1 MLYIEYENY
10 KNKLHKAQQD
20 LDDIINEKE
29 ELFAKTQPQS
39 TDFDKEPTKGGVP
52 SDKFY
57 EYVKE
62 KQDKRIEERL
72 AEAKSILN
80 DRKELLL
87 SKEEELRRS
96 KNEYDIIY
104 KYYFIEYLSIR
115 QIERRI
121 PSSKSEID
129 RKLQK
134 IKENIAVWDNEG
146 QKVY

>member
-1 MLYIEYENY
+1 MLYVVYEDY
-10 KNKLHKAQQD
+10 KTKFHDAQQV
-20 LDDIINEKE
+20 LDEIICEKE

-39 TDFDKEPTKGGVP
+39 TDFGKEPTNDGVLN
-52 SDKFY
+52 DKFF

-62 KQDKRIEERL
+62 KQNKQIDERL
-72 AEAKSILN
+72 AEAKSIVN

-87 SKEEELRRS
+87 SKEEELRKS

-104 KYYFIEYLSIR
+104 KYYFIDCLSIR

-134 IKENIAVWDNEG
+134 IKKYCNLG
-146 QKVY
+146 Q

>member
-1 MLYIEYENY
+1 MLYVEYNDY
-10 KNKLHKAQQD
+10 KNKLHNAQQV
-20 LDDIINEKE
+20 LDEIICEKE
-29 ELFAKTQPQS
+29 ELFAKTQPQT
-39 TDFDKEPTKGGVP
+39 TDFGNEPTNGGVP
-52 SDKFY
+52 SDKFF

-62 KQDKRIEERL
+62 KLRLKIEERL
-72 AEAKSILN
+72 EEAKSIVK

-104 KYYFIEYLSIR
+104 KYYFIDYLTIR

-134 IKENIAVWDNEG
+134 IKKYCNLG
-146 QKVY
+146 Q

>member
-1 MLYIEYENY
+1 MLYVVYEQY
-10 KNKLHKAQQD
+10 KNKLHNAQQV
-20 LDDIINEKE
+20 LDEIIIEKE

-39 TDFDKEPTKGGVP
+39 TDFEKEPTKGGVP
-52 SDKFY
+52 GDRFY

-62 KQDKRIEERL
+62 KQNKQIEERL
-72 AEAKSILN
+72 AEAKSIVN

-104 KYYFIEYLSIR
+104 KYYFLEYLTIR
-115 QIERRI
+115 QIEKRI
-121 PSSKSEID
+121 YISKSEID

-134 IKENIAVWDNEG
+134 IKKDCNLG
-146 QKVY
+146 Q